1 MMIVEEA
8 VQIVWDY
15 HLMGDDLQAADLIW
29 ACGNHDLRVVGWVAE
44 LCDVGMKSRTH
55 IQSGALQLVME

>member
-44 LCDVGMKSRTH
+44 LCDAGMNSRTFT
-55 IQSGALQLVME
+55 